1 MQTESC
7 ICFRGL
13 FLSIFLALFAAV
25 AAVADDMG
33 PVVSAEGRLTGA
45 YQDDLD
51 EAFVFLVLE
60 RDGGFTYAF
69 IMTNDT
75 ANALK
80 ELQPLVGR
88 TIALSGHEIT
98 PTIINRAV
106 TKRQISVSSLAD
118 IRIASGED
126 CDPFAV
132 PSLSEA
138 PPSLDELA
146 APTPRK
152 VAGTIIARWQNKA
165 ILRVAAVESIMLEFR
180 DGIDIPAVGESIEAA
195 GTPVT
200 DLYRIHLDEAIWKK
214 SNEAPAK
221 PDKAEDTPLE
231 DIFRHHGVFIMNP
244 RFFGQTLRVKGMLRE
259 FVTDE
264 NGNKRLLLENN
275 GFTIQ
280 IDCSN
285 APDASMIELGS
296 VVSATGVCVL
306 DSDIWRPS
314 APFPKNKSLFLVARG
329 PDDIVVLKR
338 PPWWTPAK
346 FIAAAS
352 VMGGVIVLILIW
364 NASLRV
370 LVRRRTREA
379 IKAQER
385 KLESELRVAER
396 TRLAADLHDSFSQNL
411 SVIGYHVAAL
421 QTSLAGAD
429 EASSGRLST
438 VAKMIKSCLIDLRR
452 CLWDLRNDVLDEPN
466 FAEAIRRTVEPV
478 ARDAELHI
486 RFDGRRALLSDATAH
501 ALLNVVRELV
511 ANAVAHGG
519 AKNVRIV
526 GDIHADG
533 MSLSVRDD
541 GCGFDPEKRP
551 GTGEGHF
558 GIDGIK
564 ARLERIGGTL
574 AIESSPGKGTK
585 VAVDIS
591 MSRSSRSSQSNT

>member
-1 MQTESC
+1 M
-7 ICFRGL
+7 

-25 AAVADDMG
+25 AAVADDNG
-33 PVVSAEGRLTGA
+33 PFVTAKGRLVGA

-60 RDGGFTYAF
+60 RDSGFTYAC

-75 ANALK
+75 ASVLR

-88 TIALSGHEIT
+88 TIALSGHENT
-98 PTIINRAV
+98 PIIKNRAI
-106 TKRQISVSSLAD
+106 TRRQISVSSLAN
-118 IRIASGED
+118 IRIASGEG

-138 PPSLDELA
+138 PPSLYELA
-146 APTPRK
+146 TPTPRK
-152 VAGTIIARWQNKA
+152 TAGTVAARWQSKA
-165 ILRVAAVESIMLEFR
+165 MLQDAAGESIMVEFR
-180 DGIDIPAVGESIEAA
+180 DGIDLPAIGESIEAA
-195 GTPVT
+195 GIPVT
-200 DLYRIHLDEAIWKK
+200 DLYRIHLDGAVWKK
-214 SNEAPAK
+214 SAAVPTQ
-221 PDKAEDTPLE
+221 PGKAVDMPLVTL
-231 DIFRHHGVFIMNP
+231 FRNHGVSIMNP
-244 RFFGQTLRVKGMLRE
+244 QFFGQTLCVKGTLHE

-264 NGNKRLLLENN
+264 NGNKRLLLEND
-275 GFTIQ
+275 GLTIQ

-285 APDASMIELGS
+285 APDASMIQLGS

-314 APFPKNKSLFLVARG
+314 APFPKNKNLFLVARG
-329 PDDIVVLKR
+329 PDDIVVLAR

-438 VAKMIKSCLIDLRR
+438 VAKMIKSCLTDLRR
-452 CLWDLRNDVLDEPN
+452 CLWDLRNDVLDEPD

-511 ANAVAHGG
+511 ANAVSHGG
-519 AKNVRIV
+519 AKNVRIAGEV
-526 GDIHADG
+526 HAG
-533 MSLSVRDD
+533 GLSLSVRDD
-541 GCGFDPEKRP
+541 GCGFAPDQRP

-574 AIESSPGKGTK
+574 TIESSPGKGTK

-591 MSRSSRSSQSNT
+591 MSRSSRTSRTSQSNT